1 MGILSWVFWLSPKC
15 NHTLVLIRG
24 RKREISDRRGE
35 GNVIM
40 ETEIG
45 VMRTQTKDAR
55 SHQRLK
61 EAGTDQAPD
70 PLREHG
76 FQTVCPLLRD
86 SP

>member
-1 MGILSWVFWLSPKC
+1 
-15 NHTLVLIRG
+15 
-24 RKREISDRRGE
+24 
-35 GNVIM
+35 M
-40 ETEIG
+40 ETESG

-55 SHQRLK
+55 TPQRRK

-86 SP
+86 SPQV